1 MKWGV
6 DIQCLLCRARAGG
19 LSPLTVV
26 ASLIVRLRRSGIEP
40 IVVFD
45 GKPPTA
51 KQEVTTERRTQ
62 RYAAQTEM
70 SEIRAD
76 IEAKERSGQMNEN
89 LRATMMTRVDELQRK
104 APVISH
110 GEKDEIK
117 QFLYASGVQS
127 LTASG
132 EADDVLAYLA
142 RTGVIQAV
150 ISTDMDMLARGVQ
163 RLVVPE
169 TNDGTTMTEI
179 SLPAVLMGL
188 GLTYAQ
194 FVDACVLMGSDYT
207 GRAWR
212 SIEPRMA
219 VDAARRGVVWTA
231 MDVSGGVCDAL
242 ASAAGMLRGDGVAWN
257 DMLNERQRAKWDAGR
272 PAVETEALT
281 AFHTKAGW
289 PADWLPVLGR

>member
-19 LSPLTVV
+19 LSPLTVM
-26 ASLIVRLRRSGIEP
+26 ASLIVRLRRAGIEP
-40 IVVFD
+40 VVVFD
-45 GKPPTA
+45 GKPPAA
-51 KQEVTTERRTQ
+51 KTEVTSERRTQ
-62 RYAAQTEM
+62 RQAAQTEM
-70 SEIRAD
+70 SEIKAD
-76 IEAKERSGQMNEN
+76 IEAKEQSGQMNET
-89 LRATMMTRVDELQRK
+89 LRAKMMTRVDELQRK
-104 APVISH
+104 APIISH

-142 RTGVIQAV
+142 RTGAIQAV

-169 TNDGTTMTEI
+169 TNDATTMTEM
-179 SLPAVLMGL
+179 SLPAVLTSL

-207 GRAWR
+207 GRSWR

-242 ASAAGMLRGDGVAWN
+242 SMAAAMLRGDGVVWDAL
-257 DMLNERQRAKWDAGR
+257 LNERQRAKWTAGR
-272 PAVETEALT
+272 PAVEVEALT
-281 AFHTKAGW
+281 SFHAKAGW
-289 PADWLPVLGR
+289 PADWLLVLGR